1 MDLGRRTY
9 VLGACGSVCTGG
21 TRCGNDRET
30 ASSPTS
36 AEGAR
41 TALAAARLIY
51 ANASSSDAWQ
61 MGTTTIPRRGLWRC
75 RVRRALGDRAVRARG
90 QLVAERMVDAVA
102 PTLVAWAVLPGACFS
117 WEPGSARSRGCRC
130 D

>member
-21 TRCGNDRET
+21 TTCGNDRDT

-61 MGTTTIPRRGLWRC
+61 MSTTTIPRRGLW
-75 RVRRALGDRAVRARG
+75 AVPCSPCSGR
-90 QLVAERMVDAVA
+90 
-102 PTLVAWAVLPGACFS
+102 S
-117 WEPGSARSRGCRC
+117 GSSRSRPAGSRAHGGRGRTDAGGLSCIAWGVLLLGAWIGALARL
-130 D
+130 